1 MSTHEGQLKLKGHS
15 RIQVTGVLLGVAAIS
30 AMAAFAFGHPE
41 EMPAGQGN
49 PLAGSGDAPTNTV
62 FTQPVVGP
70 MKLGSTVT
78 DTTPPVAK

>member
-1 MSTHEGQLKLKGHS
+1 M
-15 RIQVTGVLLGVAAIS
+15 LLGVAAIS
-30 AMAAFAFGHPE
+30 AMAVFALGHPE
-41 EMPAGQGN
+41 ELPAGQGK

>member
-1 MSTHEGQLKLKGHS
+1 MSADEGQLKLKGHS
-15 RIQVTGVLLGVAAIS
+15 RMQVTSLLLGVAAIS

-41 EMPAGQGN
+41 GLPAGQST

-78 DTTPPVAK
+78 ATIPPVAK